1 MKHDKTIDEMMTLL
15 EEKLQWFHGED
26 FRLEEAKQRFVE
38 ARDLAAEIETRLN
51 DMQHEIEI
59 LSKDFAES

>member
-51 DMQHEIEI
+51 DMQHDIEV

>member
-59 LSKDFAES
+59 LSKDFTES

>member
-15 EEKLQWFHGED
+15 EEKLQWFHGDD

>member
-15 EEKLQWFHGED
+15 EKKLQWFHGED

-51 DMQHEIEI
+51 DMQHDIEV